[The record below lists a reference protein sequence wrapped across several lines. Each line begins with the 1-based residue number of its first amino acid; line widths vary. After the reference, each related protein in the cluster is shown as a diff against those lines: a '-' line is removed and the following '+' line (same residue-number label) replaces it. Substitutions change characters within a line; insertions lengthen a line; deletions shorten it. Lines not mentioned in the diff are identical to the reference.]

1 MRAFEPRLWQL
12 GEASIAEV
20 ELDPDSRDDIP
31 QLLYGLQHLYITRT
45 LREEVFRIL
54 DGLIPEE
61 VDRNTGRPGMALWR
75 ILVLGVLRLNL
86 NWDYDRLHEMVNQ
99 HRSIRQML
107 GHGLSDDGEIYH
119 LQTLKD
125 NVSLLTPEILDRINR
140 VVVKAGHQL
149 VKKKGSRN

>member
-1 MRAFEPRLWQL
+1 MRAFEPPLWQL

-20 ELDPDSRDDIP
+20 ELDPGSRDDIP
-31 QLLYGLQHLYITRT
+31 QLLLGLQHLYITPT
-45 LREEVFRIL
+45 LREAVFQIL
-54 DGLIPEE
+54 DELIPEE

-99 HRSIRQML
+99 HRTIRQML
-107 GHGLSDDGEIYH
+107 GHGLSDDGETYH

-125 NVSLLTPEILDRINR
+125 NVSLLTPEILDRINQI
-140 VVVKAGHQL
+140 VVKAGHAL
-149 VKKKGSRN
+149 VKKTKRRN

>member
-12 GEASIAEV
+12 GEAGIAEV

-31 QLLYGLQHLYITRT
+31 QLLHGLQHLYSTPT

-61 VDRNTGRPGMALWR
+61 IDRNTGRPGMALWR

-99 HRSIRQML
+99 HRTIRQML
-107 GHGLSDDGEIYH
+107 GHGLSDDGERYH

-149 VKKKGSRN
+149 VKKKRSRN